1 VEIRRQNPRHASPYR
16 FGVLPLDYRERFMSA
31 AAAPSLAASGAIVAD
46 SARPKC
52 AEPPRARG
60 EPAASSNGNSMS
72 RSAAR
77 FVAQQARAAAP
88 VATVVDLKRST
99 SPAAAQTSTTSSTY
113 RLTSRSHKVARRQY
127 CARIIASFQCIRLT
141 GVKMSSHP
149 AAPLDRSET
158 TFRFLAEPSSVNFGG
173 KVHGGALMKWIDET
187 AYACA
192 AVWSGRYCV
201 TVSVG
206 NIRFRRPIL
215 VGNLVELRAR
225 VVATGRTSMHIH
237 VSVQAGDPK
246 GGELL
251 QTTDCLV
258 VMVAVNEN
266 GSPVQVPSFVPETD
280 EQKRL
285 ARYAMDV
292 KEALDAIVELKPEE
306 VAQGKI

>member
-1 VEIRRQNPRHASPYR
+1 
-16 FGVLPLDYRERFMSA
+16 
-31 AAAPSLAASGAIVAD
+31 
-46 SARPKC
+46 
-52 AEPPRARG
+52 
-60 EPAASSNGNSMS
+60 
-72 RSAAR
+72 
-77 FVAQQARAAAP
+77 
-88 VATVVDLKRST
+88 
-99 SPAAAQTSTTSSTY
+99 
-113 RLTSRSHKVARRQY
+113 
-127 CARIIASFQCIRLT
+127 
-141 GVKMSSHP
+141 MSSHP

-246 GGELL
+246 GGE
-251 QTTDCLV
+251 
-258 VMVAVNEN
+258 
-266 GSPVQVPSFVPETD
+266 
-280 EQKRL
+280 
-285 ARYAMDV
+285 
-292 KEALDAIVELKPEE
+292 
-306 VAQGKI
+306 